1 MTQLQLE
8 TLHDL
13 LRDGNLIK
21 SQRSETKLTSLN
33 YLNGKEDWR
42 ASLLA
47 HLTEIANL
55 LKRY

>member
-8 TLHDL
+8 TFHAL

-42 ASLLA
+42 VNLLA

>member
-13 LRDGNLIK
+13 LQDGSLIK

-42 ASLLA
+42 VSLLA